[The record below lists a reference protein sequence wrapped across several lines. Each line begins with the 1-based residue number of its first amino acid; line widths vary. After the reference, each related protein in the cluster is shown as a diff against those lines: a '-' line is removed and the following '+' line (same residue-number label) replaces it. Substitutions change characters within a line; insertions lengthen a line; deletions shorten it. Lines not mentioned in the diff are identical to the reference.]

1 MRCLNGG
8 LQLRKEF
15 EVWASFYELEVGSE
29 TFLCRNHA
37 YIKRKGE
44 RGPKSTNALVV
55 MANPG
60 SCHPADPTYKAP
72 TAKSNFTN
80 FPYVPVNVDPTQYQL
95 MRLMKIMDWKEI
107 SIINLSDLCSG
118 NMNEF
123 KRKLKQVNDSDIK
136 CHSIFSET
144 RTSERLKYFENKKM
158 NVILAWGKDRSI
170 KRLANHALNLIPDDT
185 KIYGLRFLNEAWAF
199 RHPNPL
205 IKDRCIAWLKEMTE
219 QQSSEKSLII

>member
-1 MRCLNGG
+1 M
-8 LQLRKEF
+8 
-15 EVWASFYELEVGSE
+15 SS
-29 TFLCRNHA
+29 
-37 YIKRKGE
+37 
-44 RGPKSTNALVV
+44 S
-55 MANPG
+55 
-60 SCHPADPTYKAP
+60 DPTYKAP

-80 FPYVPVNVDPTQYQL
+80 VPYVPVNVDPTQYQL